1 MSQLSLNSSLDVS
14 PTVSRIAFAKDTSNI
29 KFIKIMAYSILVT
42 SFLGNIVIIS
52 TVVRSKR
59 MHTTITDYLIAN
71 MAASD
76 LLISTFA
83 VPIKLSEIVVGP
95 RRWLIDGIR
104 GSISC
109 KLGYFFQD
117 TSTAVST
124 LSLVVIAIDR
134 YGGILFPFR
143 PPTITRKRCKV
154 IIALVWL
161 LSMGLHSIYFY
172 TYQLVSANTN
182 KTKCDWS
189 PDFGP
194 QEVLEPYM
202 IVLFSFLPSPFPVLT
217 VIYSQIV
224 LNLRKERIENGSL
237 STISRK
243 RNEGNV
249 KAMKNICTI
258 MVAFVFCV
266 LPLYIYGTLCFFVWK
281 LKMPRNI
288 EQLGFAVHFVLFSNS
303 AITPLIYFVFNDR
316 YRKGLI
322 DILRGLR
329 FWYKLIS
336 TMKWE

>member
-1 MSQLSLNSSLDVS
+1 
-14 PTVSRIAFAKDTSNI
+14 
-29 KFIKIMAYSILVT
+29 
-42 SFLGNIVIIS
+42 
-52 TVVRSKR
+52 
-59 MHTTITDYLIAN
+59 MHTTINYLIAN

-95 RRWLIDGIR
+95 RRWLIDGIW

-117 TSTAVST
+117 TLTIVST

-143 PPTITRKRCKV
+143 PATITRKRCKV

-202 IVLFSFLPSPFPVLT
+202 IVLFTLLPLPFPVLT
-217 VIYSQIV
+217 IIYSRII
-224 LNLRKERIENGSL
+224 LNLRKEQIENGSL

-243 RNEGNV
+243 RHEENV
-249 KAMKNICTI
+249 KVIKNICAI

-266 LPLYIYGTLCFFVWK
+266 LPLYIYGILCFFVWK
-281 LKMPRNI
+281 LKMPCDI

-303 AITPLIYFVFNDR
+303 ALTPLIYFVFNGR

-329 FWYKLIS
+329 FWYKDINDEIRMSHLQLQLND
-336 TMKWE
+336 